1 MADRNYVV
9 LDIEKPNQTFVD
21 LTPNFQ
27 GRVGDSRTMA
37 YIWLKRNGLP
47 LDLTNRNVSFTGK
60 APDGKIYTSI
70 GYAVYDEPGASRQ
83 AGRVAFVFPAGLFR
97 VEGVWDPEYTYF
109 YVDNGNGERIS
120 TIGVRINVLG
130 SVVDM
135 EVNAAPYQNEM
146 DKVVGELRD
155 YRNARK
161 QQIDQIMQ
169 DLGSTKAA
177 LQAMQTQIGIYQD
190 LINTKTVPTKEEME
204 TYLDSKL
211 QSQDWNQDLNLCLN
225 AGTTYNII
233 SGGVSNNPANTAGT
247 LMVSGRLNSL
257 VQIFYDAQNQ
267 AWHRVQV
274 DGAWSGW
281 VLNTDFA

>member
-60 APDGKIYTSI
+60 APDGKVYTSI

-83 AGRVAFVFPAGLFR
+83 AGRVAFAFPAGLFR

-233 SGGVSNNPANTAGT
+233 SGSVSNNPANTAGT
-247 LMVSGRLNSL
+247 LIVSGRLNSL
-257 VQIFYDAQNQ
+257 VQIFYDTQNQ

>member
-37 YIWLKRNGLP
+37 YIWIKRNGLP
-47 LDLTNRNVSFTGK
+47 LNLTNRNVSFTGK
-60 APDGKIYTSI
+60 APDGKVYTSV

-97 VEGVWDPEYTYF
+97 AEGVWDPEYTYF

-146 DKVVGELRD
+146 DKVVGELRE
-155 YRNARK
+155 YRNARE

-177 LQAMQTQIGIYQD
+177 LQAMQTQIGVYQD
-190 LINTKTVPTKEEME
+190 LINAKTVPTKEEME

-247 LMVSGRLNSL
+247 LMVSGRFNSL
-257 VQIFYDAQNQ
+257 VQIFYDTQNQ

-274 DGAWSGW
+274 DGAWSNW

>member
-60 APDGKIYTSI
+60 APDGKVYTSI
-70 GYAVYDEPGASRQ
+70 GYAVYDEPGTSRQ

-135 EVNAAPYQNEM
+135 EVNAAPYQNER
-146 DKVVGELRD
+146 DKGVGELRE
-155 YRNARK
+155 YRNARE

-177 LQAMQTQIGIYQD
+177 LQAMQTQIGVYQD
-190 LINTKTVPTKEEME
+190 LINAKTVPTKEEME

-247 LMVSGRLNSL
+247 LMVSGRFNSL
-257 VQIFYDAQNQ
+257 VQIFYDTRNQ

-274 DGAWSGW
+274 DGAWSNW

>member
-60 APDGKIYTSI
+60 APDGKVYTSI
-70 GYAVYDEPGASRQ
+70 GYAVYDEPGTSRQ

-146 DKVVGELRD
+146 DKVVGELRE
-155 YRNARK
+155 YRNARE

-177 LQAMQTQIGIYQD
+177 LQAMQTQIGVYQD
-190 LINTKTVPTKEEME
+190 LINAKTVPTKEEME

-247 LMVSGRLNSL
+247 LMVSGRFNSL
-257 VQIFYDAQNQ
+257 VQIFYDTRNQ

-274 DGAWSGW
+274 DGAWSNW